1 MLPLTAA
8 INRDL
13 RADVTTIT
21 LNGELNLDTVAS
33 VRASLLKCQAECPA
47 AIVVDLRLVRV
58 AQPVA
63 LTVFPTAA
71 KRQDFGPDSPILL
84 CLGAILDVELIRAS
98 VGPLPLYDTPE
109 TARLAAETARALIL
123 RTEVTIPPNVN
134 APRAARREV
143 ARVCTEWGLE
153 HIGGAAELI
162 ASELVTNVI
171 RHAGTDARLEL
182 SFRGDFL
189 HIRVH
194 DFSTVQP
201 TMPTAEAS
209 HYAIHGR
216 GLYLVDLYSTGWGYV
231 VNGSG
236 KVVWATLRARPIH
249 ATAHI
254 EPSI

>member
-13 RADVTTIT
+13 IADVTTIT
-21 LNGELNLDTVAS
+21 LNGELNLDTVS
-33 VRASLLKCQAECPA
+33 NVRASLLKCQAECPA
-47 AIVVDLRLVRV
+47 AIVVDLRQVQV
-58 AQPVA
+58 SQPVA

-71 KRQDFGPDSPILL
+71 KRQDFGPECPILL
-84 CLGAILDVELIRAS
+84 CLGPILNIELVRAS
-98 VGPLPLYDTPE
+98 VRPLALYDTPE
-109 TARLAAETARALIL
+109 TARLAAETARAMIL
-123 RTEVTIPPNVN
+123 QVAVTIPYSVN

-143 ARVCTEWGLE
+143 TKACGEWGLE

-162 ASELVTNVI
+162 ASELVTNVV
-171 RHAGTDARLEL
+171 RHAGTDTRLEL

-194 DFSTVQP
+194 DYSTVQP
-201 TMPTAEAS
+201 TMPTAESS
-209 HYAIHGR
+209 HYAVHGR

-236 KVVWATLRARPIH
+236 KVVWATLRARPIS
-249 ATAHI
+249 ARTQAD
-254 EPSI
+254 SST